1 LLNLPTSQH
10 LIKIASDCPSTQK
23 WQWLWVIA
31 TAFFLSLC
39 FRINL
44 SKLYCAFLS
53 DFSKKVMQDCDVVY
67 IDCTMALGLDSRSSG
82 YESGM
87 NVKKMWQREQPRNAT
102 RALKREKIAQ
112 LCVNMASGSVALGLS
127 LATGLPQVMAATPPA
142 QSPPASAAPPVIAT
156 LLKQLDTVASRKDLD
171 ATMRFYSP
179 SFSHGDGLDF
189 KTQQQVLKGFW
200 QDTKSIQYQTQINNW
215 KAEPQGYTVETTTTL
230 KGVRKA
236 AERDMDLTATVRSR
250 LTIKDQKI
258 VTQEI
263 LSEQTRLVTGNKPP
277 SVRLSLPEQVNIGQA
292 FSFDAVVTEPLG
304 DDLLL
309 GSAIEESITPA
320 QYLQPS
326 AVTLEPLSA
335 GGIFKTGQAPQQPTR
350 KWISAV
356 LIKNGGIT
364 IVSQRMNVVRPN
376 GSTTPAR

>member
-1 LLNLPTSQH
+1 MM
-10 LIKIASDCPSTQK
+10 
-23 WQWLWVIA
+23 
-31 TAFFLSLC
+31 TAFFRILC

-44 SKLYCAFLS
+44 SAPYCALLGNFQE
-53 DFSKKVMQDCDVVY
+53 KPMQDCDEMY
-67 IDCTMALGLDSRSSG
+67 IDRTMALGFDSRTSG
-82 YESGM
+82 YGCGM
-87 NVKKMWQREQPRNAT
+87 NVKKMWQREQPINAT
-102 RALKREKIAQ
+102 QALKHGKMTQ
-112 LCVNMASGSVALGLS
+112 PFVNMAWGSAALGLS
-127 LATGLPQVMAATPPA
+127 LSIGLPQVMAATPSAP
-142 QSPPASAAPPVIAT
+142 SAAPPEIAT
-156 LLKQLDTVASRKDLD
+156 LLKQLDTAASRKDLES
-171 ATMRFYSP
+171 TMRFYSP
-179 SFSHGDGLDF
+179 SFSHADGLDF

-200 QDTKSIQYQTQINNW
+200 QDTNSIQYQTQINSW
-215 KAEPQGYTVETTTTL
+215 KAEPQNRYTVETTTTL

-258 VTQEI
+258 VAQEI
-263 LSEQTRLVTGNKPP
+263 LSEQTRLVTGDKPP
-277 SVRLSLPEQVNIGQA
+277 NVRLSLPEQVNVGQT

-376 GSTTPAR
+376 GSATPAR

>member
-1 LLNLPTSQH
+1 
-10 LIKIASDCPSTQK
+10 
-23 WQWLWVIA
+23 
-31 TAFFLSLC
+31 
-39 FRINL
+39 
-44 SKLYCAFLS
+44 
-53 DFSKKVMQDCDVVY
+53 MQDCDEMC
-67 IDCTMALGLDSRSSG
+67 INCTMALGFDSRSNG
-82 YESGM
+82 YGCGM
-87 NVKKMWQREQPRNAT
+87 NVKKMWQREQPINAT
-102 RALKREKIAQ
+102 QALKQGKMTQ
-112 LCVNMASGSVALGLS
+112 PFVNMAWSSAALGLS
-127 LATGLPQVMAATPPA
+127 LAMGLPQAIAATPPA
-142 QSPPASAAPPVIAT
+142 PSAPPSAAPPAIAT
-156 LLKQLDTVASRKDLD
+156 LLKQLDTAASRKDLD
-171 ATMRFYSP
+171 ATMRLYSP
-179 SFSHGDGLDF
+179 SFSHADGLDF

-263 LSEQTRLVTGNKPP
+263 LSEQTRLVTGDKPP
-277 SVRLSLPEQVNIGQA
+277 NVSLSLPEQVNVGQT

-376 GSTTPAR
+376 GSATPSSR